1 MSQKAHLVML
11 LAQSSYFCPTRIV
24 MGSGS
29 YKQLDGILAD
39 FAARKVLLT
48 IDPALVETA
57 FVADVLEMLRK
68 AGAGFEIFSNIEP
81 DPSDTSVAEALD
93 LSRALGSELVLAIG
107 GGSTID
113 VAKAVAI
120 VSTNGGRI
128 HDYEGI
134 EKFSVPPL
142 PLIAVPTTAGT
153 GSEVSGSCVISDTQ
167 RGLKMS
173 IRHASLNP
181 ARVAILDP
189 LALRTVPTTVA
200 AHSGLDAFVHA
211 FESYISRNANP
222 FTDAVNLHA
231 LRLISAN
238 IGPLVANPENAEA
251 ALAMLTGSA
260 LAGMA
265 FGQTGLGNVHCM
277 ARFVGAKYHIP
288 HGLSN
293 ALCLPVVAR
302 FNAIA
307 NPAKYVEIARAMGC
321 HVEGL
326 SQTDGAQ
333 AAVVAIQDL
342 CAELGIPRHLADV
355 GVKKEHIPELAELCV
370 RAGYNRWNPRTTS
383 KRDFERLFAEG
394 L

>member
-1 MSQKAHLVML
+1 ML
-11 LAQSSYFCPTRIV
+11 LNQSSYFCPTRIV
-24 MGSGS
+24 LGTES
-29 YKQLDGILAD
+29 YKRLKDFLAEYN
-39 FAARKVLLT
+39 AKKVFLAVDRALLQT
-48 IDPALVETA
+48 T
-57 FVADVLEMLRK
+57 FVSEVLEMLK
-68 AGAGFEIFSNIEP
+68 AAGTQFDTFSEIEP
-81 DPSDTSVAEALD
+81 DPSDASVAQALQV
-93 LSRALGSELVLAIG
+93 SQRLGSEIVLAIG

-134 EKFSVPPL
+134 EKFSIPPL
-142 PLIAVPTTAGT
+142 PLIAIPTTAGT
-153 GSEVSGSCVISDTQ
+153 GSEVSGSCVITDTE

-189 LALRTVPTTVA
+189 LALRTVPSLVA
-200 AHSGLDAFVHA
+200 CHSGLDAFVHA
-211 FESYISRNANP
+211 FESFISRNANP

-231 LRLISAN
+231 IRLIAGN
-238 IGPLVANPENAEA
+238 IRQFVANPENSQA
-251 ALAMLTGSA
+251 ALNMLSGSA

-277 ARFVGAKYHIP
+277 ARFIGARYHLS

-302 FNAIA
+302 FNMIA
-307 NPAKYVEIARAMGC
+307 DPAKYAEVARAMGC
-321 HVEGL
+321 NVEGL
-326 SQTDGAQ
+326 STMEAAD
-333 AAVVAIQDL
+333 AAVLAIEDL
-342 CAELGIPRHLADV
+342 CADLGIPRHLAEI
-355 GVKKEHIPELAELCV
+355 GVKEDHIPGLAELCL
-370 RAGYNRWNPRTTS
+370 RAGYNQWNPRRTS
-383 KRDFERLFAEG
+383 QNDFEELFRRA

>member
-1 MSQKAHLVML
+1 ML
-11 LAQSSYFCPTRIV
+11 LDQSSFFCPTRIV
-24 MGSGS
+24 MGAGS
-29 YKQLDGILAD
+29 TGQLRSILDG
-39 FAARKVLLT
+39 FAATRVFLAVDQALLES
-48 IDPALVETA
+48 PFL
-57 FVADVLEMLRK
+57 ADVLATLR
-68 AGAGFEIFSNIEP
+68 AVGAVFEIFSEIEP
-81 DPSDTSVAEALD
+81 DPHDTSVEQALALCGRLKAELI
-93 LSRALGSELVLAIG
+93 LAVG

-134 EKFSVPPL
+134 EKFSTAPL

-153 GSEVSGSCVISDTQ
+153 GSEVSGSCVITDTA

-189 LALRTVPTTVA
+189 LALRTVPPHVA
-200 AHSGLDAFVHA
+200 CHSGLDAFVHA

-222 FTDAVNLHA
+222 LTDAVNLHA
-231 LRLISAN
+231 MRLISAS
-238 IGPLVANPENAEA
+238 IGPMVANPENAEA
-251 ALAMLTGSA
+251 ALDMLAGSA
-260 LAGMA
+260 LAGIA

-277 ARFVGAKYHIP
+277 ARFLGAKYHLS

-302 FNAIA
+302 FNMIA
-307 NPAKYVEIARAMGC
+307 SPEKYAEIARAMGC
-321 HVEGL
+321 AVEGL
-326 SQTDGAQ
+326 SRMEAAE
-333 AAVVAIQDL
+333 AAVAAIIRL
-342 CAELGIPRHLADV
+342 CADLGIPTHLAQV
-355 GVKKEHIPELAELCV
+355 GVREEHIPELADLCLG
-370 RAGYNRWNPRTTS
+370 AGYNRWNPRTTS
-383 KRDFERLFAEG
+383 KREFEELFRQA